1 MGFTTKRFPLDSV
14 SCFLR
19 KVCFTLVFQHGQV
32 FYVER
37 YVESP
42 IPFVHGQLK
51 RLMFADCVKHDV
63 NGVPLMNLVLTKL
76 RQISWNTESSS
87 RLN

>member
-1 MGFTTKRFPLDSV
+1 MTKRFPLDSV

-19 KVCFTLVFQHGQV
+19 KVCFTLVQNGSA

-42 IPFVHGQLK
+42 LPFVHGHMK
-51 RLMFADCVKHDV
+51 RLMFAECVKHDV
-63 NGVPLMNLVLTKL
+63 NGVPLMNLVLNKMRYL
-76 RQISWNTESSS
+76 SWSPENST